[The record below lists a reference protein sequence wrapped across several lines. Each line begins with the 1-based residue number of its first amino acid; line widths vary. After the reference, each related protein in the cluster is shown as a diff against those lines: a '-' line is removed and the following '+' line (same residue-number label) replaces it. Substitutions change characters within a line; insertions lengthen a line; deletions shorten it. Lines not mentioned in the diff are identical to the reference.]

1 MIQVES
7 IELITDQKTYTIKKH
22 QVEEYPFQ
30 GGTSSNQITTKVWN
44 QHGNTFVDSFME
56 PLDTSLTFGIFYGG
70 KEIAEVASMHREI
83 TDVCNP
89 LNGIVEMKVTLNTG
103 EIYSRDISFTTTPQF
118 PVGFENR
125 NREFQ
130 KVRLEYEVHDPFWY
144 SERDIVETF
153 QSVDPLFEFPF
164 TMSTGDP
171 VEFGSLLPANI
182 ATNQGQVEAPVSIRI
197 TGICT
202 NPRIENKT
210 TGEFIKLNNFSMGE
224 NETLVIDT
232 AFGQKKVELDGVS
245 MFHKLDT
252 ASTFF
257 TLKKGENEIE
267 FSDDTNSTTAKIY
280 FTYKELFISI

>member
-70 KEIAEVASMHREI
+70 KELAEVASMHREI

-210 TGEFIKLNNFSMGE
+210 TGEFIKLNNISMGE